1 MRVQKE
7 GGVKPRTIFA
17 HFRLNRFCA
26 DASGRLYAYE
36 DELSAER
43 ARKKAT
49 RGTKVVAIKVTDQNK
64 MQGGSDD

>member
-1 MRVQKE
+1 MI
-7 GGVKPRTIFA
+7 RTIFA
-17 HFRLNRFCA
+17 HYRLNRFCA

-49 RGTKVVAIKVTDQNK
+49 RGTKVVAIKVPRGAMEKEN
-64 MQGGSDD
+64 S